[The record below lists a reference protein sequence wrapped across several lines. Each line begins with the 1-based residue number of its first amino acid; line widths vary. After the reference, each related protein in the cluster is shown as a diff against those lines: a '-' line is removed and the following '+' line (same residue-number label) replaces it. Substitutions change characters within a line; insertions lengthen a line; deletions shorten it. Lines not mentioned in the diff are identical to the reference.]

1 MSSSIKPSGYSP
13 FSASEL
19 AELIAGIDPDTAE
32 VTWWYAQTMD
42 PYGIDPALPE
52 ELQQVGREYFVKS
65 SPTGTWVSFCDL
77 PDELKDK
84 LWAKHRHE
92 LAFPAGLSPDDLSGC
107 QKSECNASGI
117 EYPHASTLA
126 EAFEA
131 AMADRRVQKHLRDGE
146 ISAAFAAAFRK
157 VAELYLAAEFMDYFF
172 EMIGGRPTSPRR
184 TGATRPL
191 NES

>member
-1 MSSSIKPSGYSP
+1 MSTTVKPLGCGR
-13 FSASEL
+13 FSEEEL
-19 AELIAGIDPDTAE
+19 TELIKGIDPGTAE

-42 PYGIDPALPE
+42 PDGIDPALPE

-65 SPTGTWVSFCDL
+65 SPTGTWVWFGNL

-117 EYPHASTLA
+117 DYPHASTLA

-131 AMADRRVQKHLRDGE
+131 AMADRRVQSTFGTGRYPPLLQLR
-146 ISAAFAAAFRK
+146 FARW
-157 VAELYLAAEFMDYFF
+157 
-172 EMIGGRPTSPRR
+172 RSCT
-184 TGATRPL
+184 
-191 NES
+191 